1 MKLFL
6 DTSVL
11 LAAAGSAKG
20 ASRFVVEQAEAQRWL
35 LLTVPYCIEE
45 ALRNARK
52 IGPKAPATLSRTI
65 IPKLELVP
73 TELAFDK
80 ALVFPKAKDR
90 PVLLSALG
98 EADCLLTLDEADFQ
112 KVIGSLT
119 LRPESIGPEKNT
131 PIPSYLACSCF

>member
-20 ASRFVVEQAEAQRWL
+20 ASRYL
-35 LLTVPYCIEE
+35 IEE
-45 ALRNARK
+45 AHAHKWTLLSAPYCLEEAVRNARK
-52 IGPKAPATLSRTI
+52 IGPKAPAALSQLVL
-65 IPKLELVP
+65 PKLQLVP

-98 EADCLLTLDEADFQ
+98 AEADCLLTLDETDFQ
-112 KVIGSLT
+112 NVIGSQVYGMDV
-119 LRPESIGPEKNT
+119 RT
-131 PIPSYLACSCF
+131 PGTFLIEQRDAGRI

>member
-20 ASRFVVEQAEAQRWL
+20 ASRNL
-35 LLTVPYCIEE
+35 IEE
-45 ALRNARK
+45 ARAHQWTLLSAPYCLEEAVRNARK
-52 IGPKAPATLSRTI
+52 IGPKAPAALAQLVL
-65 IPKLELVP
+65 PKLVLVP
-73 TELAFDK
+73 TELAFNK

-98 EADCLLTLDEADFQ
+98 ADADCLLTLDETDFQ
-112 KVIGSLT
+112 IAIGSQVYGMDI
-119 LRPESIGPEKNT
+119 RT
-131 PIPSYLACSCF
+131 PGMFLIE